1 MKIILEFKHKN
12 VNDIRVDYIED
23 VIKAL
28 LLEKEEI
35 DRNNVVLYWEKKN
48 IYVRKMKP
56 KDTYKILFGDG
67 N

>member
-35 DRNNVVLYWEKKN
+35 DRNNVVLYWEKK
-48 IYVRKMKP
+48 
-56 KDTYKILFGDG
+56 TYMFAK
-67 N
+67 

>member
-35 DRNNVVLYWEKKN
+35 DRNNVVLYWEKKHICSQN
-48 IYVRKMKP
+48 ETQRYI
-56 KDTYKILFGDG
+56 
-67 N
+67 